1 MNISTSQ
8 PNVSGTAGN
17 TTETRHTSRSVSY
30 NKNIFLDKYIFKDS
44 TTFERYE
51 GEELAGKT
59 IKSKKNYHTFYF
71 LSNSKDVEDDHHK
84 YGFSCSYKFF

>member
-8 PNVSGTAGN
+8 PNAPGTVVI
-17 TTETRHTSRSVSY
+17 TMETRHTFRSVSY
-30 NKNIFLDKYIFKDS
+30 NKNIFLYKYIFKDS
-44 TTFERYE
+44 TTLERYE
-51 GEELAGKT
+51 GGELAGKT